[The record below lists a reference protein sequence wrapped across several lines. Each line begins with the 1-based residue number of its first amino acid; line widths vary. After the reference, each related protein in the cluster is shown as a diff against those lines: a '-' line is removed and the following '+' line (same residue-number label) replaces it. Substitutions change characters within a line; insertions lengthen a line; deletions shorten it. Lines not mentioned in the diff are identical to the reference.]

1 MLTFDTATLE
11 KRERADAMVSAMA
24 DTSFST
30 QLTHENPDG
39 DLYLQ
44 MNQCSPPT
52 SWSSSPVEPRGSQ
65 TEG

>member
-39 DLYLQ
+39 DLPADEPVL
-44 MNQCSPPT
+44 SADLLEFIT
-52 SWSSSPVEPRGSQ
+52 S
-65 TEG
+65 